1 MERGDHVTGPND
13 QEPGLIRRTG
23 PRAGLVAVGGR
34 TGVGLFYGGQLGAV
48 AYPPPGWAGWPATA
62 GVARTPL
69 AGTPARQVRPYL
81 APVPPL
87 RLPGS
92 RIQDLLTNAAE
103 RYERPLEN
111 IDLVH
116 MSVDE
121 SRALVGRA
129 LAVVAAVVVVDVKTT
144 GLILRHLG
152 IG

>member
-1 MERGDHVTGPND
+1 MQGDVMTGRD
-13 QEPGLIRRTG
+13 DRKRLIRRSE
-23 PRAGLVAVGGR
+23 PQAGIVAVGGQA
-34 TGVGLFYGGQLGAV
+34 GIGLFYGGQLGAV
-48 AYPPPGWAGWPATA
+48 AYPPPEWPGWPATN
-62 GVARTPL
+62 GVARTRL
-69 AGTPARQVRPYL
+69 ADHPTPQVRPYL
-81 APVPPL
+81 TSMQPL

-116 MSVDE
+116 MSIDE
-121 SRALVGRA
+121 SRTVVGRA